1 MELGSTV
8 ESRMTDVSCILLT
21 FFFNSFIM
29 DRGQTAADI
38 EIANLQCV
46 GTVEV
51 GM

>member
-1 MELGSTV
+1 
-8 ESRMTDVSCILLT
+8 
-21 FFFNSFIM
+21 M